1 MLSTGTRI
9 GSSRIIDPLIEGSC
23 GQSYHCIGFEGES
36 KGCELYVKLISREIS
51 EEKGFQDYFLQEIKA
66 IEQLEEPEF
75 GRLQILESQNGNIG

>member
-36 KGCELYVKLISREIS
+36 KGCELYVKLIYEKFERKDFRTTFCRKLKRLSNWRERNLA
-51 EEKGFQDYFLQEIKA
+51 DYKF
-66 IEQLEEPEF
+66 
-75 GRLQILESQNGNIG
+75 